1 MNMFLANIANCHL
14 FPFATPPLG
23 VVGLDAP
30 VEHQVGHPA
39 RRRRVHVAAEEYSDF
54 ATLVLLP
61 RQVQFLLQ
69 ELGAYPGLKHSVVD
83 RGLSQIRLFCGY
95 TNLYSE
101 HCT

>member
-1 MNMFLANIANCHL
+1 MYKFQANISSFHL

-23 VVGLDAP
+23 VVGLDAA

-39 RRRRVHVAAEEYSDF
+39 RRRRVHVAAEEYSNF

-69 ELGAYPGLKHSVVD
+69 EFGADPGLKHSVVD
-83 RGLSQIRLFCGY
+83 WGLSQIRLFCGY
-95 TNLYSE
+95 INL
-101 HCT
+101 T